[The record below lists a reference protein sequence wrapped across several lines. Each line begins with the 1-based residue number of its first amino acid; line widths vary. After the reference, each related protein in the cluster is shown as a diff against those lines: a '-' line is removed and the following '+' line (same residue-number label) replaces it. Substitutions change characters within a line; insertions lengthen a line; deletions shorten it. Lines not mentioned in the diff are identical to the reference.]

1 MISRKPTHPGVV
13 LLEDVIKPLGLTI
26 TDAARMLGVSRK
38 ALSEFVNEKAML
50 SPDMA
55 IRIAKATNTSP
66 ESWMNMQQKLT
77 LWEAEQHLPKNDI
90 PFPSVRSEEA
100 AALPDVKMD
109 HHIDGAPIEPK
120 CEVSHWIFRDWPHM
134 FYIYKQVSKFCDC
147 IKIYIFHFGYLGDI
161 S

>member
-38 ALSEFVNEKAML
+38 ALSEFVIEKAML

-77 LWEAEQHLPKNDI
+77 LWEAEQHLPKNVI

-100 AALPDVKMD
+100 AALPDVKM
-109 HHIDGAPIEPK
+109 APP
-120 CEVSHWIFRDWPHM
+120 
-134 FYIYKQVSKFCDC
+134 Y
-147 IKIYIFHFGYLGDI
+147 
-161 S
+161 

>member
-66 ESWMNMQQKLT
+66 ESWMNMQQKSIFQRMLSHFHPYG
-77 LWEAEQHLPKNDI
+77 LKKLLRYRCKNGSI
-90 PFPSVRSEEA
+90 ILMEP
-100 AALPDVKMD
+100 
-109 HHIDGAPIEPK
+109 PIEPTDAK
-120 CEVSHWIFRDWPHM
+120 ILSFPYPSPLNQNVRSATGISVTGLICFIFTIRKVSSVI
-134 FYIYKQVSKFCDC
+134 V
-147 IKIYIFHFGYLGDI
+147 
-161 S
+161 

>member
-55 IRIAKATNTSP
+55 IRIAKATNTS

-77 LWEAEQHLPKNDI
+77 LWEAEQHLPKNVI

-100 AALPDVKMD
+100 AALQM
-109 HHIDGAPIEPK
+109 
-120 CEVSHWIFRDWPHM
+120 
-134 FYIYKQVSKFCDC
+134 
-147 IKIYIFHFGYLGDI
+147 
-161 S
+161 

>member
-38 ALSEFVNEKAML
+38 TLSEFVNEKAML

-77 LWEAEQHLPKNDI
+77 LWEAEQHIPTNVI
-90 PFPSVRSEEA
+90 PFPTAQSEETA
-100 AALPDVKMD
+100 VLQ
-109 HHIDGAPIEPK
+109 I
-120 CEVSHWIFRDWPHM
+120 
-134 FYIYKQVSKFCDC
+134 
-147 IKIYIFHFGYLGDI
+147 
-161 S
+161 